1 MAITT
6 LTTVKTVLG
15 YADTTKD
22 ALISLYIPKVEA
34 DYLNIR
40 GVEFATVNDVTAYP
54 DGADITAALMI
65 GYLLK
70 AKHGLQSES
79 IGSYS
84 YSAEG
89 TDKQIGGYPKSIVGT
104 IKRYIGI

>member
-6 LTTVKTVLG
+6 LSTVKTILG
-15 YADTTKD
+15 YTDTSKD

-40 GVEFATVNDVTAYP
+40 GTEFATVNDATVYP
-54 DGADITAALMI
+54 DGADVTAALMI

-79 IGSYS
+79 IGNYS
-84 YSAEG
+84 YSNES
-89 TDKQIGGYPKSIVGT
+89 TDKQICGYPKSIVGT